1 MEAFGIKSAVWLT
14 FAALFWNSMLPA
26 RTPLAVYHAGKA
38 TKKIFLAADIKPAA
52 LWDGRKSVDFH
63 AIDFPKMVP
72 AAHAGFLAED
82 EYVLGLTVNGESRA
96 YPTRFAAWHHIINDK
111 IGKKDRG
118 GEAFITVTY

>member
-14 FAALFWNSMLPA
+14 LAALFWNNTLPA
-26 RTPLAVYHAGKA
+26 PTPLAARHAGKA
-38 TKKIFLAADIKPAA
+38 SKKILVAPDIKPAA
-52 LWDGRKSVDFH
+52 LWDGRRSVDFH

-72 AAHAGFLAED
+72 AAQADFLIDD

-96 YPTRFAAWHHIINDK
+96 YPTRFASWHHIINDK